1 MSEFSDSMRYG
12 LVACGSEG
20 NGSTVGLGD
29 LVGPFPPCDSMIPC
43 IFQMRNSREDPVGL
57 NHFCSCILFL
67 NKTLL

>member
-29 LVGPFPPCDSMIPC
+29 QSLDISPFLAEETKRQEKKNLCVP
-43 IFQMRNSREDPVGL
+43 
-57 NHFCSCILFL
+57 
-67 NKTLL
+67 